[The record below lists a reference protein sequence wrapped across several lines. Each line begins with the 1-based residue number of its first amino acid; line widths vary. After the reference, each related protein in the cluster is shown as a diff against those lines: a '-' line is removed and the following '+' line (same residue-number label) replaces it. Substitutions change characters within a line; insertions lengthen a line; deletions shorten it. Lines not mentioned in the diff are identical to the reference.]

1 MIDVSI
7 IIDIGIIVTA
17 TGIVMYVFDLLNGGP
32 LRGATIGYIAVLLQG
47 IGIGLILSR
56 LL

>member
-17 TGIVMYVFDLLNGGP
+17 TGIVIYVFDLLSGGP
-32 LRGATIGYIAVLLQG
+32 MRGATIGYIAVLLQG
-47 IGIGLILSR
+47 IGLGLILSR

>member
-1 MIDVSI
+1 MIDISI
-7 IIDIGIIVTA
+7 IINIGIIITA